1 MKHFIRALLYGL
13 VVWVVPFIVAWIIYP
28 LHEFERPLFES
39 IMPVAVAL
47 STAVFSV
54 LYLKELEIGFLKE
67 GLYLGLLWF
76 AICILIDLLLFSWG
90 PMKMNFG
97 DYIKDIGITYI
108 MIPVITVTM
117 GWLEEIRFKKMM
129 KWVPPAK

>member
-108 MIPVITVTM
+108 MIPVITVMM